1 MPASPCRV
9 QQSPAN
15 PQRISKNPGK
25 IPRIRCIGKI
35 SLGTAMEGR
44 SIPKNPKASRKKS
57 LQVPW
62 KRPRISVLRIPGW
75 ISANQRRAGAGWT
88 SAVSPHLRSSFHSV
102 IAAPAAKFISSSL
115 LHYLFFFFLQHIFNF
130 FLLVCWFLLSHL
142 IFSCNFVVVVV
153 LKTQTKAKFV
163 YLFVFFVVD

>member
-1 MPASPCRV
+1 MPASPCHV

-25 IPRIRCIGKI
+25 IPRIRRIGKI
-35 SLGTAMEGR
+35 SLGTAIEGR

-142 IFSCNFVVVVV
+142 IFFLQFCCCRGAENPN
-153 LKTQTKAKFV
+153 KG
-163 YLFVFFVVD
+163 